1 MAQRESRTVNETV
14 SPTGAVTSHGTAAPT
29 SGDHKVGDTVIN
41 TAPSAG
47 GVYCWVCTAAGNPGT
62 WKTVAIEA

>member
-1 MAQRESRTVNETV
+1 
-14 SPTGAVTSHGTAAPT
+14 
-29 SGDHKVGDTVIN
+29 VIN